1 MPSKL
6 KPLPLS
12 DTLRDLALL
21 RVSDLDLSSLLP
33 ATSSGSVQTTT
44 SPNDTNV
51 DSSVSQSYEF
61 ATEARNV
68 IRILNRGDVESQGG
82 KVENVR
88 SQLEDVLKGLETKS

>member
-1 MPSKL
+1 MPSKP

-12 DTLRDLALL
+12 DTLRDLALI

-33 ATSSGSVQTTT
+33 ATSSGSVQTTM